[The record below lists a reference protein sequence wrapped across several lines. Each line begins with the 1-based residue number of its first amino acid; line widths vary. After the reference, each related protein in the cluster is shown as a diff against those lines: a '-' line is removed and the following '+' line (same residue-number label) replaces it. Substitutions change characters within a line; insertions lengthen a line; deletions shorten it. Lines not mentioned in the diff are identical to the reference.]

1 VFAFGHRDALGG
13 QSHGSRLPERVRSL
27 KLGAVQRVFA
37 GGNGSFAVVADDDI
51 ELPEVLHA
59 WGYNQKFQLGRCNV
73 EVQLVVPGPTSMP
86 RLAGM
91 QLKCLGAGMYHCLA
105 LHAAPTIPVLP
116 PSLGERCFGSAAL
129 WQMLDGDVEYDVSI
143 KAADGDCLGAHRCVL
158 AVRSPILATWLK
170 RPNDNSPRPWCLDLS
185 GHRCSTICALLEY
198 LYCDF
203 CRAAP
208 DVAAGLKPLAEELC
222 LTRLA
227 SGVSAAAQTASVDSD
242 VCWVRTAAGKWTQVA
257 ADTAPRVVIESTY
270 TQDLLSLVRV
280 AEADVANCD
289 DDFVGLRIN
298 QYGSTNM
305 RCLHVARP
313 LLLASSFFRALVE
326 GGFAESQNLRS
337 GAGHVEISTDNA
349 DAMVLCLQLLATG
362 EAEAL
367 MPSEKDEVIALLV
380 EAHKLSLAA
389 ALNAAELKLSKLVS
403 DGGIEDDEMETIIHL
418 AKLYDLE
425 RLAREAALL
434 QEERH
439 LCKVTKP

>member
-1 VFAFGHRDALGG
+1 
-13 QSHGSRLPERVRSL
+13 
-27 KLGAVQRVFA
+27 
-37 GGNGSFAVVADDDI
+37 
-51 ELPEVLHA
+51 
-59 WGYNQKFQLGRCNV
+59 
-73 EVQLVVPGPTSMP
+73 
-86 RLAGM
+86 
-91 QLKCLGAGMYHCLA
+91 
-105 LHAAPTIPVLP
+105 
-116 PSLGERCFGSAAL
+116 
-129 WQMLDGDVEYDVSI
+129 
-143 KAADGDCLGAHRCVL
+143 
-158 AVRSPILATWLK
+158 
-170 RPNDNSPRPWCLDLS
+170 
-185 GHRCSTICALLEY
+185 
-198 LYCDF
+198 
-203 CRAAP
+203 
-208 DVAAGLKPLAEELC
+208 
-222 LTRLA
+222 
-227 SGVSAAAQTASVDSD
+227 
-242 VCWVRTAAGKWTQVA
+242 
-257 ADTAPRVVIESTY
+257 VVIESTY

-403 DGGIEDDEMETIIHL
+403 GGGIEDDEMETIIHL